1 MTSMT
6 NTTLVEVDSR
16 RRVALARI
24 GRKGDTRYLV
34 EEHEDGTLVFT
45 PAAVMPQ
52 AFADLR
58 ANPELM
64 AQVERG
70 EAADRSSLIRRPS
83 FGKHFRQ

>member
-1 MTSMT
+1 MT

-24 GRKGDTRYLV
+24 GRKGDTRY
-34 EEHEDGTLVFT
+34 EDGTLVFT
-45 PAAVMPQ
+45 LAAVMPQ